1 MRPSFFAALAL
12 SGLMATANAI
22 KFDLPAVTRDRVF
35 EGTKCLAQY
44 VAKDTLVLATVNVG
58 EGFNQR
64 VELEILDDAENRN
77 VYTKKS
83 NVNGELRNAFNTNND
98 GDVMVCFTNILDE
111 GFKEGPQYKRT
122 IELQFSVGAEATDFQ
137 KMANAEKLNP
147 LELELRKLET
157 VVKEIV
163 DEMNYLKRREARL
176 RDTNESTNERVKW
189 FSILS
194 LATLFSLGTWQVLY
208 LRRFFKRKRL
218 ID

>member
-1 MRPSFFAALAL
+1 MRSAFNVLLVLSSIFALV
-12 SGLMATANAI
+12 SAI
-22 KFDLPAVTRDRVF
+22 KFDLPAVTQDRRA
-35 EGTKCLAQY
+35 EGTKCLNQY

-58 EGFNQR
+58 EGYNQR
-64 VELEILDDAENRN
+64 VELEILEEGETRN
-77 VYTKKS
+77 VYTKKT

-98 GDVMVCFTNILDE
+98 GEVMVCFTNILDD
-111 GFKEGPQYKRT
+111 GFQEGPQYKRT
-122 IELQFSVGAEATDFQ
+122 VELQFSVGAEAADF
-137 KMANAEKLNP
+137 KKIANAEKLDP

-163 DEMNYLKRREARL
+163 DEMNYLKRREAKL

-194 LATLFSLGTWQVLY
+194 LFTLFALGTWQILY